1 MSPFDKLFQAQVDKL
16 LSANNKRRAFFFRGF
31 LPKQIEFLIRHKTSL
46 YMNEDFIED
55 DCLQIQKI
63 FVLLRQE
70 KCSFSKIHNIFCEC
84 QSKFASLYF
93 RPLKSCL
100 PIREYVLDKLKN
112 FFVPVYQDLQLCL
125 QGLNCIR
132 P

>member
-63 FVLLRQE
+63 EANKRALVKQLALAEDSVVGFYEELVAISSAVNTFLSPPEPLVSTLMVQPI
-70 KCSFSKIHNIFCEC
+70 SF
-84 QSKFASLYF
+84 A
-93 RPLKSCL
+93 
-100 PIREYVLDKLKN
+100 
-112 FFVPVYQDLQLCL
+112 FFSRLSAAM
-125 QGLNCIR
+125 
-132 P
+132 